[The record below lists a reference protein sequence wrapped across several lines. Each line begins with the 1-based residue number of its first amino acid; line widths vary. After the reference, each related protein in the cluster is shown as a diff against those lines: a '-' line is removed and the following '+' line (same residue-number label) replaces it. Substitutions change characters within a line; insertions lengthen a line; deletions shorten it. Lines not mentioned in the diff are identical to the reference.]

1 MIQEAQQ
8 SFYDATIIDKCTIR
22 CKNSSRSGSYRKD
35 R

>member
-8 SFYDATIIDKCTIR
+8 SFYDAMIIDKYTVGCR
-22 CKNSSRSGSYRKD
+22 NSSRSGGYMKD